1 MKFLFDENISYRI
14 VKKLRHGLSEC
25 LHVSQTPLRNAC
37 SDRKIWDYA
46 KANGYIIVT
55 CDEDFK
61 YLADLYG
68 FPPKVILL
76 RTGNSSTTFIA
87 YLLENRMSEIVQ
99 FHESQ
104 TYGLLEMI

>member
-14 VKKLRHGLSEC
+14 VKKLKPSLPQC
-25 LHVSQTPLRNAC
+25 LHVSQTSVGKPC

-46 KANGYIIVT
+46 KINGYMIVT

-61 YLADLYG
+61 DLTDLYG

-76 RTGNSSTTFIA
+76 RTGNSSTKFVA
-87 YLLENRMSEIVQ
+87 NLLENRISEIAQ
-99 FHESQ
+99 FHESE